1 MGIVRTRLAAMKPYQ
16 HIPIRD
22 CREPLV
28 PIPLELFAV
37 QDPHPYVKLNAPYGN
52 KSPYYLRR
60 GVLERL
66 IQAQRSLQ
74 QQHPKWR
81 ILIFDAYRPIA
92 VQQYMVD
99 YSFTQTVAAQGKRVE
114 QLTPQERQAILED
127 VYQFW
132 AAPSHD
138 PATPPPHSTG
148 AAIDIT
154 LVDDDGVEV
163 NMGSP
168 IDEMSSRSFPDYFAD
183 ESNCSLPQATRI
195 TIHNNR
201 LLLKQIMANAGFQ
214 QHPKEWWHFSWGDQ
228 MWAWLTQHTTP
239 SQANSTHATPP
250 EHPTACYGA
259 IEND

>member
-1 MGIVRTRLAAMKPYQ
+1 MKPYQ
-16 HIPIRD
+16 LIPIRD
-22 CREPLV
+22 CKEPLV
-28 PIPLELFAV
+28 PLPLELFAV
-37 QDPHPYVKLNAPYGN
+37 QNPHPYVNVGAPYGN

-74 QQHPKWR
+74 QQHPNWR

-99 YSFTQTVAAQGKRVE
+99 YSFTQAVAAQGKTVE
-114 QLTPQERQAILED
+114 QLTPHDRQTILEE

-132 AAPSHD
+132 AVPSHD

-154 LVDDDGVEV
+154 LVDATGQEID
-163 NMGSP
+163 MGSP
-168 IDEMSSRSFPDYFAD
+168 IDEMSPRSFPDYFAD
-183 ESNCSLPQATRI
+183 KSNSSLPEAVRI
-195 TIHNNR
+195 AIHNNR
-201 LLLKQIMANAGFQ
+201 LLLKQIMTDAGFQ

-228 MWAWLTQHTTP
+228 LWAWLTHQTNP
-239 SQANSTHATPP
+239 PQANSTNHHIAY
-250 EHPTACYGA
+250 YGA
-259 IEND
+259 IENE